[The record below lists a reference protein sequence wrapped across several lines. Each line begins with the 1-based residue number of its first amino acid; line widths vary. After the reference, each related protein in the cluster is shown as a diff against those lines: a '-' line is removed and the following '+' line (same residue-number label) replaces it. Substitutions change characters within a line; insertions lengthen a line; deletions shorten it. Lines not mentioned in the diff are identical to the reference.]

1 MADYRIL
8 LREVCQTPLVR
19 GIKGVNTIGIIVL
32 ASQDDRLFLI
42 FRKSLALL
50 VLSFSANESRPCDLR
65 AALGSVLSIERFP
78 RASTERSRGGC
89 TCVPT
94 RGRGV
99 RTR

>member
-1 MADYRIL
+1 M
-8 LREVCQTPLVR
+8 R

-78 RASTERSRGGC
+78 RSSTERSRGGC
-89 TCVPT
+89 TCVPMRD
-94 RGRGV
+94 RGD
-99 RTR
+99 